1 MKKLQL
7 SILILSFLWVSHA
20 VAGVFTVIPE
30 FGINYSDLKCTLQS
44 APASVESNISDIT
57 CLYPNVD
64 PNFSLRPYIFSEVG
78 IEDINVDT
86 DIDTADSA
94 EGFEKNDRD
103 VSITSPALKEIPVLI
118 VQSIALKVFNFPPE
132 VSRLRI

>member
-7 SILILSFLWVSHA
+7 SIFILSFLWVSHA
-20 VAGVFTVIPE
+20 VAGVFTVIPA
-30 FGINYSDLKCTLQS
+30 FSSNYSDLECRLQS
-44 APASVESNISDIT
+44 VSASVESSISDIT
-57 CLYPNVD
+57 CLYSDVD
-64 PNFSLRPYIFSEVG
+64 PNFSPHPYIFSDVG
-78 IEDINVDT
+78 IEHINVDT

-94 EGFEKNDRD
+94 EGFEMNDRD

-118 VQSIALKVFNFPPE
+118 VHSIALKVFNFPPE